1 MEELGRGAYGKVHKG
16 VMTKIAG
23 VEVFFKPKEERVD
36 VIEGKVV
43 AIKTPLETRTGE
55 GKRQLLQEI
64 EIMREIGFHKNVL
77 TMLGFWV
84 KSEPIYLVMEY
95 LPYGDLLQW
104 LRSQRK
110 QIRARNEITLDVCE
124 ELTLSSET
132 VENGNGIDDCK
143 RIRDDPDLKVGEN
156 EVFTLDEREPL
167 MMEKEHGYEKT
178 RGFTDKEAI
187 PIQQNIV
194 TGNTCEQATDE
205 KREELIGKKNFLI
218 NDATP
223 QPRHGSGRP
232 ASVVNLIES
241 ATTSKCEDENE
252 GLSEKDLLCFAWQVA
267 EGMNYL
273 ASRGFVHRD
282 LAARN
287 ILLGEGRVVK
297 IADFGLLRQTANY
310 IYEIK
315 NTKKVPV
322 KWMAPEVIST
332 NTFTS
337 KSDVWSYGVFV
348 WELATL
354 GDTPYP
360 GVENKDLFVLLK
372 RGHRLEKPNSCS
384 EELYSF
390 MSDCWREDPDDR
402 PTFEQLISTLEEM
415 MTRDAPYFDPNKI
428 EDTSAEN
435 L

>member
-1 MEELGRGAYGKVHKG
+1 M
-16 VMTKIAG
+16 
-23 VEVFFKPKEERVD
+23 
-36 VIEGKVV
+36 
-43 AIKTPLETRTGE
+43 
-55 GKRQLLQEI
+55 
-64 EIMREIGFHKNVL
+64 
-77 TMLGFWV
+77 
-84 KSEPIYLVMEY
+84 
-95 LPYGDLLQW
+95 
-104 LRSQRK
+104 

-232 ASVVNLIES
+232 ASVVNLIET

-267 EGMNYL
+267 EGMVSIKRDTRGYEYL
-273 ASRGFVHRD
+273 GHFIDVPGF
-282 LAARN
+282 
-287 ILLGEGRVVK
+287 
-297 IADFGLLRQTANY
+297 
-310 IYEIK
+310 
-315 NTKKVPV
+315 
-322 KWMAPEVIST
+322 S
-332 NTFTS
+332 
-337 KSDVWSYGVFV
+337 
-348 WELATL
+348 
-354 GDTPYP
+354 
-360 GVENKDLFVLLK
+360 LF
-372 RGHRLEKPNSCS
+372 
-384 EELYSF
+384 
-390 MSDCWREDPDDR
+390 
-402 PTFEQLISTLEEM
+402 
-415 MTRDAPYFDPNKI
+415 
-428 EDTSAEN
+428 
-435 L
+435 